1 MTLLPSFHWPRFF
14 NNSTRS
20 KRFRTLRLAAMV
32 LAPFKLRCCDMDSGK
47 RLQELQRKRAGT
59 LSVDRNFSN
68 RDRKLVAAALAHTP
82 VRDVGK
88 SLHLIAEHDI
98 RSRGGELMKN
108 MKAVGQ

>member
-20 KRFRTLRLAAMV
+20 KRFKTLRLAAIV

-68 RDRKLVAAALAHTP
+68 RDRKSVAAALA
-82 VRDVGK
+82 RASG
-88 SLHLIAEHDI
+88 AQC
-98 RSRGGELMKN
+98 
-108 MKAVGQ
+108 GQIFTIGC